1 MIERELEELL
11 KATCSYMQASY
22 TYEYVRGYPAVV
34 NHLNEMEKIVKTV
47 NAMSD
52 VQIEIC
58 EPQMG
63 GEDFAYYLQK
73 IPGNFFFTGAKNP
86 NWTEVYLHH
95 HPKFDI
101 DERAL
106 AIAATSNK
114 QQATLNYL
122 ND

>member
-1 MIERELEELL
+1 
-11 KATCSYMQASY
+11 MQASY

-34 NHLNEMEKIVKTV
+34 NHLNETEKIVKTV
-47 NAMSD
+47 SAMPN

-106 AIAATSNK
+106 AIAATSN
-114 QQATLNYL
+114 T
-122 ND
+122 